1 MKKSKILIVA
11 ASLKIGGAEK
21 VARDI
26 ALYAPS
32 EKYEFHYIVFGDA
45 VGEYEAQITQK
56 GHQVFHWAEPSQNYL
71 KYFRDLLALMREHQ
85 YHAVHAHNMFNCGF
99 TMLAAAIAGVPVRI
113 SHAHSALDAKPS
125 ISKRIYEKVMQLLI
139 LRCSTDYVACGI
151 AAGKRLFGKKA
162 KNVQLILN
170 GIDMKAY
177 VFSEEKRAV
186 VRQQLH
192 LADNFVLGHVGHLA
206 PVKNQSF
213 LLDLMPLILE
223 QQPDAKLL
231 LLGEGEDRLMLEQK
245 IRDMSLEDSV
255 IMTGNV
261 SNVADY
267 LSAMDVFVFPSLY
280 EGLPLSILEVQANG
294 LPCVI
299 SDSVPK
305 DVFLTDLIHPLS
317 LKDPKEQWIA
327 AILSVQRTDPA
338 AYNKLLQ
345 QSEYTVE
352 TAMDKIYRI
361 YNKE

>member
-45 VGEYEAQITQK
+45 VGEYEAQIALV

-71 KYFRDLLALMREHQ
+71 KYFCDLLALMKEHQ
-85 YHAVHAHNMFNCGF
+85 YHTVHAHNMFNCGF

-151 AAGKRLFGKKA
+151 AAGNRLFGKNA
-162 KNVQLILN
+162 KNVHLILN

-177 VFSEEKRAV
+177 AFSEEKRAL

-213 LLDLMPLILE
+213 LLNLMPLILE
-223 QQPDAKLL
+223 KKPYAKLL
-231 LLGEGEDRLMLEQK
+231 LLGEGEDRSMLEQK
-245 IRDMSLEDSV
+245 IQDMSLEDSV

-294 LPCVI
+294 LPCII
-299 SDSVPK
+299 SDSVPN
-305 DVFLTDLIHPLS
+305 DVFLTDLIHPLM
-317 LKDPKEQWIA
+317 LNEPKESWLHTIMQVHRGDYA
-327 AILSVQRTDPA
+327 SYTKQ
-338 AYNKLLQ
+338 LQ
-345 QSEYTVE
+345 NSEYTVE
-352 TAMDKIYRI
+352 KAMEKIYRI
-361 YNKE
+361 YG